1 MKEKSDKKSSI
12 VDYQNMNYRNMKK
25 KRPLL
30 SSATQQLKKPKWKKF
45 NKMNKAEKKERIDYL
60 WGRVRTY
67 FRMINFVK
75 GT

>member
-1 MKEKSDKKSSI
+1 
-12 VDYQNMNYRNMKK
+12 MKK